1 MNGTTSDIDS
11 YIAASPPEARER
23 LREIRTAIHNAVPD
37 AEEAIRYGI
46 PTFRLV
52 GANLVHFG
60 AFSGHIG
67 FFPTPSGIETFRDEL
82 SAYSLSKGT
91 VRIPPDVPVPVDLIG
106 RIAKFRAGEIRKKG
120 QKRKREKA

>member
-1 MNGTTSDIDS
+1 MREQTMDTDA
-11 YIAASPPEARER
+11 YIASFPPRVQDR
-23 LREIRTAIHNAVPD
+23 LREIRAAIHNAVPD

>member
-1 MNGTTSDIDS
+1 MNGITSDIDS

-23 LREIRTAIHNAVPD
+23 LREIRAAIHNAVPD

-46 PTFRLV
+46 PTFRLD
-52 GANLVHFG
+52 GANLVHFA

-67 FFPTPSGIETFRDEL
+67 FFPTPSGIEAFRDEL

-91 VRIPPDVPVPVDLIG
+91 VRIPPEVPVPVDLIG

-120 QKRKREKA
+120 KKGKRKKA